1 MISANTVPTFS
12 DKPSLSL
19 QALDQLAATVQAA
32 LSAPPTQA
40 PGSAGVRIGRRYA
53 PAHDIPAGSTPI
65 YFSGVAY
72 GPNEYFR
79 PRPGLLQDVG
89 FSSQVD
95 KPVLLQG
102 HALIPL
108 ARTVDDYGFPLA
120 SPVTGA
126 LAGVRTDS
134 GISSAFIGAD
144 GCLNLPAAGS
154 GVTTGGVTYFAQFG
168 SGVDT
173 VPGLVQGL
181 TFEDTES
188 PRAYNG
194 IVYFPAAYFDGEQTT
209 RFGAVRS
216 IKCGASSLTQPMIS
230 NGDILLP
237 PPSSSVVSPT
247 ALAGL
252 LDADGNQVPFSSLGG
267 GGAQRT
273 IIAKQV
279 LTDSA
284 GHSVRVAVSASCESG
299 FLALNLETW

>member
-12 DKPSLSL
+12 DKRALSL
-19 QALDQLAATVQAA
+19 QALDQLGAAVQAA
-32 LSAPPTQA
+32 LVAEPVQA
-40 PGSAGVRIGRRYA
+40 PGGAGARVARRYA

-95 KPVLLQG
+95 APVILQG
-102 HALIPL
+102 HALIPV

-120 SPVTGA
+120 TPVTGA

-134 GISSAFIGAD
+134 GISSAFIGGD
-144 GCLNLPAAGS
+144 GWLNLPAGGS
-154 GVTTGGVTYFAQFG
+154 GITPGGVTYFAQFG

-173 VPGLVQGL
+173 VPGLLQGL
-181 TFEDTES
+181 TFEDS
-188 PRAYNG
+188 DFPRAYNG
-194 IVYFPAAYFDGEQTT
+194 MVYFPIAYFDGQQTT
-209 RFGAVRS
+209 RLGAVRS
-216 IKCGASSLTQPMIS
+216 IKWGESSLTQPMIS

-237 PPSSSVVSPT
+237 PPSSPIGGSS
-247 ALAGL
+247 LAGFT
-252 LDADGNQVPFSSLGG
+252 DADGNQVPFSSLGA

-273 IIAKQV
+273 ILARQV

-284 GHSVRVAVSASCESG
+284 GHSVKVAVSASCESG